1 MGGCID
7 STILVE
13 HYDSNF
19 NTIATYFSFNEVSLK
34 SEVKFAVIIF
44 LNNIDSFEKKKKKKK
59 CPT

>member
-44 LNNIDSFEKKKKKKK
+44 LNNIDSFEK
-59 CPT
+59 